1 MMTKL
6 SSRVLPVLA
15 VLFFSL
21 SSTAAIIPNFLD
33 VTESV
38 TPGQFT
44 YTYEVTLTED
54 SRLDSNSRWA
64 QFFTIFDFDGYV
76 DDSATSS
83 NPAFVL
89 STQNEGLYNTQGA
102 PVEQDGDDA
111 GIVNLTW
118 TWTPCAP
125 DELCEPSD
133 PPAAE
138 VIGPISLGIFSAD
151 SIFNLTKLDAFQGQ
165 DTKHNPGE
173 LEDGQRGINEGAT
186 TVPTGIPEPGTYA
199 LLGGGLLLLS
209 FARKRMV
216 TR

>member
-1 MMTKL
+1 MTKV
-6 SSRVLPVLA
+6 SCKVLPVLV

-33 VTESV
+33 VTDSV

-64 QFFTIFDFDGYV
+64 HFFTIFDFDGYV
-76 DDSATSS
+76 DGSATSS
-83 NPAFVL
+83 NPDFVL
-89 STQNEGLYNTQGA
+89 STQDEGLYNTQGA

-118 TWTPCAP
+118 TWMPCPP
-125 DELCEPSD
+125 DAFCPITN
-133 PPAAE
+133 PATFAL
-138 VIGPISLGIFSAD
+138 VGPISLGIFSAD
-151 SIFNLTKLDAFQGQ
+151 SIYSGEKLDAFQGQ
-165 DTKHNPGE
+165 DTKDNPGFM
-173 LEDGQRGINEGAT
+173 EDGQRGINEGAT
-186 TVPTGIPEPGTYA
+186 TVPVGIPEPGTYA

-209 FARKRMV
+209 FARKRMF